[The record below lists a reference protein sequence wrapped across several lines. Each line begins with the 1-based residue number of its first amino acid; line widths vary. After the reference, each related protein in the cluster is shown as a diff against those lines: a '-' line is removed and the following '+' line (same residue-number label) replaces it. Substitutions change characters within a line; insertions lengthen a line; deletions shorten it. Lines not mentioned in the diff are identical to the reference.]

1 MSGKDSPKHLNFSYI
16 ALNFVR
22 MIQIKVTTFDNFVLT
37 ATEFV
42 PKMPNGKVVL
52 INSALGIKQKFY
64 QDFAEFLCE
73 AGYFVYTYDY
83 RGVGFSR
90 PEKTLK
96 KFQARLQDWGQKDF
110 PAMAEWVRQK
120 HTDKKLYLIGN
131 SYGGNCLGLTKTTQY
146 FESAITVGSQHGYWR
161 LFWKKTQ
168 PTLFM
173 LWYILMPT
181 LTRLYGYMPS
191 RLVGLGED
199 LPKGVALQWAL
210 YCRSKNWLF
219 ETLPASENF
228 YPEVRLPIL
237 AISLEDDAYAPQ
249 KAVDKLHFEIY
260 ENASI
265 ERKHI
270 LLQEVQGQKV
280 GHFGFFRK
288 KFLPTFGKMVL
299 AWLDREH
306 LTGNI

>member
-1 MSGKDSPKHLNFSYI
+1 LVGKDSPKHLIFSYI
-16 ALNFVR
+16 GRNFVR
-22 MIQIKVTTFDNFVLT
+22 MKQFKVTTFDNFALI

-42 PKMPNGKVVL
+42 PKTPNGKVVL

-110 PAMAEWVRQK
+110 PAMAEFVRQR
-120 HTDKKLYLIGN
+120 HT
-131 SYGGNCLGLTKTTQY
+131 TKTTQY
-146 FESAITVGSQHGYWR
+146 FASAITVGSQHGYWR

-168 PTLFM
+168 PTLFL

-237 AISLEDDAYAPQ
+237 AISLEDDAYAPE
-249 KAVDKLHFEIY
+249 KAVDKLHFEVY

-299 AWLDREH
+299 EWLEK
-306 LTGNI
+306 